1 MYGLLQH
8 TMISLY
14 KNACIVFQGAGGL
27 SFSLVLPLPTVLLG
41 ACPYSRLFLC
51 YFIKCC
57 LHIGWPHPA
66 VLALLSGEAFK
77 HDELDLFVR

>member
-14 KNACIVFQGAGGL
+14 KNACIVFQGGGGL
-27 SFSLVLPLPTVLLG
+27 FFLLVLPFPTVLLV
-41 ACPYSRLFLC
+41 ACPYGKVFLC

-66 VLALLSGEAFK
+66 ALGL
-77 HDELDLFVR
+77 L